1 MGMTLPQDHT
11 ADRPPADDAPGLFE
25 LQAAGA
31 SLLPRFMPVEAN
43 LLRLPF
49 FALQTKGLRS
59 LDGIECRGKVTRGES
74 TYDFTLKTSRNT
86 STLYPG
92 PLARKAHLAVLSVA
106 TEQGLPIQNPI
117 AWGWRDLC
125 RRMEIAGSGRDI
137 LQLKAAIES
146 TAGLLIKSQYALY
159 SKPDDR
165 MIRNQ
170 EDVLHLYDR
179 VTFIGSELPGGGIAD
194 ANYLWLSGWYLD
206 NLNAFY
212 TAPLDY
218 ELWRWLENRSSIASR
233 LYEYL
238 LLNFYSGTPVFQINY
253 EKLTQL
259 LPVRPER
266 FRSKAREQLDPA
278 LKLLEMVAVLKA
290 TEWVDS
296 KSGIALLRMHR
307 GKTITAP
314 RGRSRLPYDFLD
326 EEFTDA
332 IEVRELR
339 NPKPAEWSYVADFYR
354 LWSGEEG
361 HRPTAKEL
369 EQAKLIIEQYGSKK
383 AKDVLTRVVKRL
395 KKQWPDAK
403 TFGAIHKYLPDAAG
417 DFDREEQRRE
427 AELLEQLKR
436 KKDREE
442 RTRHEAER
450 IKFVAAWRPVWEAL
464 TDDEREVIRDIAFS
478 GSNRIFRSGPAS
490 ISERLCL
497 IEVARR
503 NGAAIP
509 SQFVS

>member
-1 MGMTLPQDHT
+1 MTLPQDHT
-11 ADRPPADDAPGLFE
+11 ADRPPAEDAPGLFE
-25 LQAAGA
+25 LQTAGA
-31 SLLPRFMPVEAN
+31 SLLPRFMPVEVN
-43 LLRLPF
+43 MLRLPF

-59 LDGIECRGKVTRGES
+59 LDGIECRGNVTRSET
-74 TYDFTLKTSRNT
+74 TYDFTFKTSRNT
-86 STLYPG
+86 ATMYPG

-106 TEQGLPIQNPI
+106 TEQGMPIQNPI

-146 TAGLLIKSQYALY
+146 TAGLLIKSHYALF
-159 SKPDDR
+159 SKPDNR

-170 EDVLHLYDR
+170 DDTLHLYDR
-179 VTFIGSELPGGGIAD
+179 VSFVGSDLPGGGTAD
-194 ANYLWLSGWYLD
+194 ANYLWLSDWYLD

-218 ELWRWLENRSSIASR
+218 ELWRWLENRSPIASR

-238 LLNFYSGTPVFQINY
+238 LLNFHSGTPVFQINY

-259 LPVRPER
+259 LPIRPEK

-278 LKLLEMVAVLKA
+278 LKLLEMVAVLRT
-290 TEWVDS
+290 TEWADS
-296 KSGIALLRMHR
+296 KNGIALLRMHR
-307 GKTITAP
+307 GKTITSP
-314 RGRSRLPYDFLD
+314 RHRGQLPFDFLE
-326 EEFTDA
+326 EEFTDT

-339 NPKPAEWSYVADFYR
+339 NPKPAEWSFVVDFYR
-354 LWSGEEG
+354 LWSGLEG

-369 EQAKLIIEQYGSKK
+369 EQARGIIGQYGPKK
-383 AKDVLTRVVKRL
+383 AKDVLARVVKRL

-403 TFGAIHKYLPDAAG
+403 TFGAIQKYLPDAAT

-427 AELLEQLKR
+427 AEQREQLKR
-436 KKDREE
+436 KVEREE
-442 RTRHEAER
+442 QTRHQAEQ
-450 IKFVAAWRPVWEAL
+450 IKFFAAWRPVWEAL
-464 TDDEREVIRDIAFS
+464 TEEQKDAIRDVAFS
-478 GSNRIFRSGPAS
+478 GTNRFFRNGPAS

-503 NGAAIP
+503 NGAVIP
-509 SQFVS
+509 AQLVS